1 MLIAASSGLI
11 LSIVVVSILG
21 LLWVISLFLLVLD
34 SISVGAKVVWF
45 VALTLLAPVA
55 IPVYLWLRYRR
66 LRGGE
71 AAGPA

>member
-1 MLIAASSGLI
+1 VLIAASSGLI
-11 LSIVVVSILG
+11 LSIVVVSVLG
-21 LLWVISLFLLVLD
+21 VLWVISLFLLVLD

-71 AAGPA
+71 AVGPA

>member
-1 MLIAASSGLI
+1 
-11 LSIVVVSILG
+11 VLG
-21 LLWVISLFLLVLD
+21 VLWVISLFLLVLD

-66 LRGGE
+66 LGGGE
-71 AAGPA
+71 APGPA

>member
-11 LSIVVVSILG
+11 LSIVIVSMLG
-21 LLWVISLFLLVLD
+21 LLWVISLFLLVVD

-45 VALTLLAPVA
+45 LALTLLAPVA

-66 LRGGE
+66 VRGGE
-71 AAGPA
+71 AARPA